1 MQDRPN
7 RDYELEFDDGGG
19 TGLLSTMIRNAAVLV
34 GLCLVLAWALGGTGG
49 MNLGTSVASRPDPG
63 LEQDRRHILEEE
75 EEDGDYQARTAHYG
89 GEEVIV
95 PAGPLGHFLVDADVN
110 GVQVR
115 FLVDTGATSVTLTEA
130 DAERIGIPVRAL
142 DYTARFET
150 ANGQILA
157 APVTLRDM
165 QIGGAGISNVTATV
179 TQAPLNVSLLGMS
192 FLNRLSGYEVSRE
205 GLVLRF

>member
-1 MQDRPN
+1 MQDRRD

-19 TGLLSTMIRNAAVLV
+19 TGLLSTMIRNAAVLL
-34 GLCLVLAWALGGTGG
+34 GLCLVLAWALGGNEG
-49 MNLGTSVASRPDPG
+49 MDLGISVASRPDPS
-63 LEQDRRHILEEE
+63 LEDDRRHIIEAE
-75 EEDGDYQARTAHYG
+75 EEDGDYQARSAQYG
-89 GEEVIV
+89 GGEVIV
-95 PAGPLGHFLVDADVN
+95 PPGPLGHFLVDADVN

-115 FLVDTGATSVTLTEA
+115 FLVDTGASSVTLTAA
-130 DAERIGIPVRAL
+130 DAERIGLPVRAL
-142 DYTARFET
+142 DYSARYET

-165 QIGGAGISNVTATV
+165 QIGGEEIANVRASV

-192 FLNRLSGYEVSRE
+192 FLNRLAGYEVSRE

>member
-1 MQDRPN
+1 MQDPRD
-7 RDYELEFDDGGG
+7 RDYELEFDDGEG
-19 TGLLSTMIRNAAVLV
+19 TGLLSSMIRNAAVLV

-49 MNLGTSVASRPDPG
+49 ISLGTSVASRPDPG
-63 LEQDRRHILEEE
+63 QDSDRRHIIAEE
-75 EEDGDYQARTAHYG
+75 EEDGEYQARAARYG
-89 GEEVIV
+89 DEVVV
-95 PAGPLGHFLVDADVN
+95 PAGPLGHFLIDADVN

-115 FLVDTGATSVTLTEA
+115 FLVDTGASSVTLTEA

-142 DYTARFET
+142 DYSARFET

-165 QIGGAGISNVTATV
+165 EIGGAAFVDVNATV

-192 FLNRLSGYEVSRE
+192 FLNRLSGYEVNRE
-205 GLVLRF
+205 GLILKF